1 MDKAAGFFAV
11 LHDFISLDP
20 DGQAAATACPHGL
33 IPNIMPCIKAA
44 SCVIQSAVPDVV
56 DMEIYA
62 GMLEQMTRFE
72 QILWPLLRDGL
83 MHETGGET
91 LTDDLVFPEAYT
103 CDDSVHTPDPSVP
116 TVPAALTQL
125 TASTEHAATLAMAAA
140 MHAAAVA
147 SHRVM
152 DSHVANSFPYTEWFI
167 HVTCAVFGG
176 WGLNPLTGL

>member
-140 MHAAAVA
+140 MHEAAVA

-152 DSHVANSFPYTEWFI
+152 DSHVANSFPYREWFI
-167 HVTCAVFGG
+167 HVKCAVFGG
-176 WGLNPLTGL
+176 VGP